1 MLIKEVGN
9 GFKRNFIS
17 VFPAFLGI
25 GTVLAG
31 NPYIDIPYEQYK
43 ADEARRHWWSSLSE
57 REKYLVNAIGKVEND
72 YHTNSGQY
80 ISVNQ
85 ANVAKVMSIIGAN
98 NSETNFV
105 SNRMQFYIKMEQ
117 ASKKADDLIDTILND
132 KRIWGN

>member
-1 MLIKEVGN
+1 MELKK
-9 GFKRNFIS
+9 FLALFFIFS
-17 VFPAFLGI
+17 VCPAFLGI

-43 ADEARRHWWSSLSE
+43 ADEARRHWWNSLSG

-72 YHTNSGQY
+72 YHTKSGQY
-80 ISVNQ
+80 IPVNP
-85 ANVAKVMSIIGAN
+85 ANVAKLMSIIGAN
-98 NSETNFV
+98 NSEMNFV

-117 ASKKADDLIDTILND
+117 TSKKADTLVNTILND